1 MCETKTLVLKM
12 SKRSIGGF
20 GLPLGG
26 FVGML
31 MLLYVALFLHSVEAL
46 GQNNELQVRYDLHLL
61 KFV

>member
-1 MCETKTLVLKM
+1 
-12 SKRSIGGF
+12 
-20 GLPLGG
+20 
-26 FVGML
+26 ML